1 MIIMLQFSLTLYS
14 GLRRHC
20 VQYIVIANSKEES
33 EQQSSK
39 STSPDQFNSQ
49 KNVDEI
55 RDWFAI
61 DPRLCRD
68 C

>member
-14 GLRRHC
+14 GLPRHC
-20 VQYIVIANSKEES
+20 SIVIANSKEES

-39 STSPDQFNSQ
+39 STSPEQFNSQ
-49 KNVDEI
+49 KNGDEI

-61 DPRLCRD
+61 VPRSLNPPE
-68 C
+68 